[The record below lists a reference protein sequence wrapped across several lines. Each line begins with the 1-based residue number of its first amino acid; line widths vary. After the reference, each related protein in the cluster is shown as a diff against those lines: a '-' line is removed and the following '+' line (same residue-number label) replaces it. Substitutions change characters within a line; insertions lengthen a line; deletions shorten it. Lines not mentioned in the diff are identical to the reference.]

1 MADEIAAEIIIVDDD
16 PSIQRAL
23 NRLLRVHGFTRRIFS
38 NAQEFLADTKSAPA
52 VGCMLLDVNMPGLS
66 GLELQAELQKR
77 GFRLPI
83 VFLTA
88 HATVPTSVQAMKLGA
103 MDFLQ
108 KPFDSETLIAII
120 RKAIDRS
127 RQHAREMQTCGDL
140 EQRFASLSPREQDVF
155 RLVVK
160 GLPNKQ
166 IAFELG
172 IVEKTVKVHR
182 ARVMEKMQANSL
194 ADLVIMAETL
204 RLPPCSSSILSSP
217 R

>member
-66 GLELQAELQKR
+66 GLELQAELQRR

-88 HATVPTSVQAMKLGA
+88 HGTVPTSVQAMKLGA

-127 RQHAREMQTCGDL
+127 RQHAREMQKCGDL
-140 EQRFASLSPREQDVF
+140 EQRFASLSRREQDVF

-160 GLPNKQ
+160 GLLNKQ

>member
-1 MADEIAAEIIIVDDD
+1 MADEIIAEVIIVDDD

-23 NRLLRVHGFTRRIFS
+23 NRLLRVHGFSRRIFS
-38 NAQEFLADTKSAPA
+38 NAEEFLTDRKPPPT

-88 HATVPTSVQAMKLGA
+88 HGTVPTSVQAMKLGA

-108 KPFDSETLIAII
+108 KPFDSQALIAII
-120 RKAIDRS
+120 CKAIERS
-127 RQHAREMQTCGDL
+127 RQQSAEAQECRDL
-140 EQRFASLSPREQDVF
+140 EQRFASLSRRERDVF

-160 GLPNKQ
+160 GLLNKQ

-194 ADLVIMAETL
+194 AELVRMAETL
-204 RLPPCSSSILSSP
+204 RLPPCCSSILSSLK
-217 R
+217 